1 MKNGRLKEDWNRLKH
16 EAQREWGRLTEEDL
30 DLIGG
35 TRARLVG
42 TVQTRYGVD
51 RENAE
56 RQVRDWE
63 GRHEPE
69 PGPV

>member
-1 MKNGRLKEDWNRLKH
+1 MDNGWLKNDWNRLKH

-35 TRARLVG
+35 ERTRLVG
-42 TVQTRYGVD
+42 TVQRRYGVD

-56 RQVRDWE
+56 RQVRDWK
-63 GRHEPE
+63 GRHEPA
-69 PGPV
+69 PRPI